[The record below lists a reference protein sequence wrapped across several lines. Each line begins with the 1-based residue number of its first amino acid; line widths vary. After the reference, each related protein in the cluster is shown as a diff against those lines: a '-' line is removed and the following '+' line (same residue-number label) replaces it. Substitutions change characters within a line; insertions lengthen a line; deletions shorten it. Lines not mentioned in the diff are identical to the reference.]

1 MTAGRGPSPPAD
13 DDPERR
19 PPPDAPPD
27 PRDEGE
33 PDDADLTDDGPV
45 LEFPPDEEL
54 DQEEAES
61 LGTRPPIEMYLSE
74 IRQIPLLTR
83 EQEVELA
90 KQVAAGSEAAKKR
103 MVESNLRLV
112 VMLARRYQNRGLPL
126 GDLIAEG
133 NIGLIRAVEKF
144 RWDRG
149 TRFSTYGTWWI
160 RQAIQRALANQ
171 ARLIRLPVHVEAQ
184 LGKYRRTRERLT
196 QDRGQPPEM
205 AEVAAEL
212 GVTVKDL
219 EALEEASKMPLS
231 LEMTVGGEGEGVQLK
246 DVVPDRDQTGAAA
259 IAEPPAPAGESA
271 GAPRRPAAQGA
282 GDPRRPLRP
291 RRRGAHDARVD
302 RAAAGRHPGARAA
315 DRGRRPSR
323 SSAGGSRRA
332 ASSGR
337 PREAPAADAKSAP
350 WRDGRP
356 LSRRSSPRLPVS
368 SSGASGGN

>member
-1 MTAGRGPSPPAD
+1 
-13 DDPERR
+13 
-19 PPPDAPPD
+19 
-27 PRDEGE
+27 
-33 PDDADLTDDGPV
+33 
-45 LEFPPDEEL
+45 
-54 DQEEAES
+54 
-61 LGTRPPIEMYLSE
+61 MYLSE

-149 TRFSTYGTWWI
+149 TRFSTYATWWI
-160 RQAIQRALANQ
+160 RQAIQRSLANQ

-196 QDRGQPPEM
+196 QERGQPPEM

-212 GVTVKDL
+212 GLTVKDL

-231 LEMTVGGEGEGVQLK
+231 LEMSVGGEGEGVQLK

-259 IAEPPAPAGESA
+259 IAGLLRRQESLRELLDDLPPKE
-271 GAPRRPAAQGA
+271 RD
-282 GDPRRPLRP
+282 DPRRPLRP
-291 RRRGAHDARVD
+291 QRGGAHDARVD
-302 RAAAGRHPGARAA
+302 RAAAGCHSGARPA
-315 DRGRRPSR
+315 DRGVS
-323 SSAGGSRRA
+323 
-332 ASSGR
+332 
-337 PREAPAADAKSAP
+337 PREAPAASRGA
-350 WRDGRP
+350 RDRVARRLKRRAADCSRHAGLPGGRP
-356 LSRRSSPRLPVS
+356 GEGRGRGDPVS
-368 SSGASGGN
+368 PSGVSGGR